1 MRRRSRSRSCQRVAS
16 RGLLEWN
23 GHRFYHRG
31 DGWQA
36 GRVSGSYPRAA
47 DSRRIGPGCRARH
60 SGCAATGGNTMG
72 LDLLI
77 RNGTIVDGSG
87 AARYQGDV
95 GIRQGQIVEI
105 GRIRAGAERVIDAD
119 GLIVAPGF
127 VDGHTHMDAQVAWD
141 RIGSCSCWHG
151 VTTVIMG
158 NCGFA
163 LAPCRPEEREWFA
176 RCLTAVEDIP
186 TESML
191 AGIDWTWETFPE
203 YLATVDRLP
212 KAINYGAY
220 IGHSALRMYVMGKR
234 ALSETA
240 TDADLAR
247 MAGAVKEAIR
257 AGAMGFSSSRA
268 TTHVTPDNTP
278 VASRIAD
285 WAEVDRLVGAMGELG
300 AGIFQVGP
308 DISGGLAQRAFL
320 ARLQRVAVESGR
332 PVMFGTIAS
341 RQGDDP
347 NPWTYQ
353 LEYLDQCAAAGA
365 RVWGQTTTRSINAIF
380 SLKSYLPFDVL
391 PAWREL
397 RRLPL
402 PEQKRRLADPA
413 TRRQLMAEEATMKP
427 RDNVFQGG
435 GAATTDPRRPDYGN
449 LYAMKDVNWNDPT
462 VAQLAA
468 AQGQHPVEVMIDLAL
483 ENENQVFVQPL
494 VNEHPDQ
501 VLGMLKHPRTLATFS
516 DSGAHVCQEMGSSL
530 QTHMLSYWVRAKQ
543 AFTLE
548 EAVRKLTFDNAS
560 AWDITDR
567 GLLRAGYRA
576 DLVLFDEA
584 RVQPAMPTVEAD
596 LPGGARRLVQ
606 KAEGIAA
613 TIVNGEVTLEHGKP
627 TGRLPG
633 ALLRGPGARPA

>member
-1 MRRRSRSRSCQRVAS
+1 
-16 RGLLEWN
+16 
-23 GHRFYHRG
+23 
-31 DGWQA
+31 
-36 GRVSGSYPRAA
+36 
-47 DSRRIGPGCRARH
+47 
-60 SGCAATGGNTMG
+60 MG

-87 AARYQGDV
+87 AARYRGDV
-95 GIRQGQIVEI
+95 GIKDGQIVEI
-105 GRIRAGAERVIDAD
+105 GRIRAVAERTLDAD

-127 VDGHTHMDAQVAWD
+127 IDGHTHMDAQVAWD
-141 RIGSCSCWHG
+141 QIGSCSCWHG

-163 LAPCRPEEREWFA
+163 LAPCKAAEREWFA

-186 TESML
+186 TEAML

-220 IGHSALRMYVMGKR
+220 IGHSALRMYVMGRR

-240 TDADLAR
+240 TEDDLAR
-247 MAGAVKEAIR
+247 MAAAVKEAIR

-285 WAEVDRLVGAMGELG
+285 WSEVDRLVGAMAELN

-308 DISGGLAQRAFL
+308 DTSGGEAQRRFL
-320 ARLQRVAVESGR
+320 ARLKQVAVETGR
-332 PVMFGTIAS
+332 PVMFGTISS
-341 RQGDDP
+341 RQGDKP

-353 LEYLDQCAAAGA
+353 LEYLDDCAAAGA
-365 RVWGQTTTRSINAIF
+365 RMWGQTTTRSINAIF

-391 PAWREL
+391 PVWRAL
-397 RRLPL
+397 RHLPL
-402 PEQKRRLADPA
+402 DEQKQRLADPA
-413 TRRQLMAEEATMKP
+413 TRRQLVAAEAEMKP
-427 RDNVFQGG
+427 RGNVFQGG
-435 GAATTDPRRPDYGN
+435 GAATTDPRKPDYDN
-449 LYAMKDVNWNDPT
+449 LYAMKSVDWDDPT
-462 VAQLAA
+462 VAQLS
-468 AQGQHPVEVMIDLAL
+468 AQRGKHPVEVMIDLVL
-483 ENENQVFVQPL
+483 ENDNQVFIQPL
-494 VNEHPDQ
+494 VNEQPDH

-530 QTHMLSYWVRAKQ
+530 QTHMLSYWVRAKR

-560 AWDITDR
+560 AWELNDR
-567 GLLRAGYRA
+567 GLLRTGYKA
-576 DLVLFDEA
+576 DLVLFDEV
-584 RVQPAMPTVEAD
+584 RVRPAMPSVETD

-613 TIVNGEVTLEHGKP
+613 VVVNGQVTLENGEA
-627 TGRLPG
+627 TGRMPG
-633 ALLRGPGARPA
+633 ALLRGPGAREA

>member
-1 MRRRSRSRSCQRVAS
+1 MS
-16 RGLLEWN
+16 
-23 GHRFYHRG
+23 
-31 DGWQA
+31 
-36 GRVSGSYPRAA
+36 
-47 DSRRIGPGCRARH
+47 
-60 SGCAATGGNTMG
+60 

-87 AARYQGDV
+87 AARYHGDV
-95 GIRQGQIVEI
+95 GVRGDQIVEI
-105 GRIRAGAERVIDAD
+105 GRIKSAAERTIEAD

-127 VDGHTHMDAQVAWD
+127 IDGHTHMDAQVAWD

-163 LAPCRPEEREWFA
+163 LAPCRPAEREWFA

-186 TESML
+186 TEAML

-203 YLATVDRLP
+203 YLATVERLP

-220 IGHSALRMYVMGKR
+220 LGHSALRMYVMGKR
-234 ALSETA
+234 ALTEKATA
-240 TDADLAR
+240 DDLSR
-247 MAGAVKEAIR
+247 MVVAVKEAIR

-268 TTHVTPDNTP
+268 TTHVTPDDTP

-285 WAEVDRLVGAMGELG
+285 WSELDRLVGAMAELN
-300 AGIFQVGP
+300 AGVFQIGP
-308 DISGGLAQRAFL
+308 DVSGGEAQRRFL
-320 ARLQRVAVESGR
+320 ARLKQLALESGR
-332 PVMFGTIAS
+332 PMMFGTISS
-341 RQGDDP
+341 RQGDRP

-353 LEYLDQCAAAGA
+353 LDYLSECVAAGA
-365 RVWGQTTTRSINAIF
+365 TIWGQTTTRSINAIF

-391 PAWREL
+391 PAWREV

-402 PEQKRRLADPA
+402 EEQKRRLADPD
-413 TRRQLMAEEATMKP
+413 TRRRLVADEARMKP

-435 GAATTDPRRPDYGN
+435 GSATTDPRKPDYDN
-449 LYAMKDVNWNDPT
+449 LYAMRGVDWDDPT
-462 VAQLAA
+462 VAELSKRR
-468 AQGQHPVEVMIDLAL
+468 GKHPVEVMLDLVL
-483 ENENQVFVQPL
+483 ENDNQVFVQPL
-494 VNEHPDQ
+494 VNENPEH

-530 QTHMLSYWVRAKQ
+530 QTHMLSYWVRARQ

-548 EAVRKLTFDNAS
+548 EAVRRLTFDNAA
-560 AWDITDR
+560 AWELNDR
-567 GLLRAGYRA
+567 GLVRTGYKA
-576 DLVLFDEA
+576 DLVLFDEG
-584 RVQPAMPTVEAD
+584 RVRPAMPSVETD

-613 TIVNGEVTLEHGKP
+613 VVVNGQVTLEGGSP
-627 TGRLPG
+627 TGRVPG
-633 ALLRGPGARPA
+633 TLLRGPGVRPA

>member
-1 MRRRSRSRSCQRVAS
+1 
-16 RGLLEWN
+16 
-23 GHRFYHRG
+23 
-31 DGWQA
+31 
-36 GRVSGSYPRAA
+36 
-47 DSRRIGPGCRARH
+47 
-60 SGCAATGGNTMG
+60 MG

-87 AARYQGDV
+87 AARYRGDV
-95 GIRQGQIVEI
+95 GIREGRIVEI
-105 GRIRAGAERVIDAD
+105 GRVGSPAERVIDAD
-119 GLIVAPGF
+119 GLVVAPGF

-141 RIGSCSCWHG
+141 PIGSCSCWHG

-186 TESML
+186 TEAML

-203 YLATVDRLP
+203 YLATVERLP

-234 ALSETA
+234 ALSEPA
-240 TDADLAR
+240 TEEDLTR
-247 MAGAVKEAIR
+247 MAAAVREAIR
-257 AGAMGFSSSRA
+257 AGAMGFSSSRS
-268 TTHVTPDNTP
+268 TTHVTPDDTP
-278 VASRIAD
+278 VASRIAE
-285 WAEVDRLVGAMGELG
+285 WSEVDRLVGAMAEVG

-308 DISGGLAQRAFL
+308 DISGGPAQRAFL
-320 ARLQRVAVESGR
+320 ARLKRVALESGR
-332 PVMFGTIAS
+332 PVMFGAISS
-341 RQGDDP
+341 RQGQDP

-353 LEYLDQCAAAGA
+353 LEYLDECAAAGA
-365 RVWGQTTTRSINAIF
+365 RVWGQSTTRSINAIF

-402 PEQKRRLADPA
+402 AEQKRRLADPA
-413 TRRQLMAEEATMKP
+413 TRRALVAEESRMRP
-427 RDNVFQGG
+427 RDNVLQGG
-435 GAATTDPRRPDYGN
+435 GAATTDPRRPDYDN
-449 LYAMKDVNWNDPT
+449 LYAMKDVEWDDPT

-468 AQGQHPVEVMIDLAL
+468 ARGQHPVDVMIDLAL
-483 ENENQVFVQPL
+483 ANENQVFVQPL
-494 VNEHPDQ
+494 VNEHPDH

-530 QTHMLSYWVRAKQ
+530 QTHMLSYWVRAKG

-548 EAVRKLTFDNAS
+548 EAVRKLSFDNAA
-560 AWDITDR
+560 AWGLADR
-567 GLLRAGYRA
+567 GLVRAGYRA
-576 DLVLFDEA
+576 DLVLFDAA
-584 RVQPAMPTVEAD
+584 RVRPAMPTVESD

-613 TIVNGEVTLEHGKP
+613 TIVNGEVTLENGKP

-633 ALLRGPGARPA
+633 ALLRGPGAAAV

>member
-1 MRRRSRSRSCQRVAS
+1 
-16 RGLLEWN
+16 
-23 GHRFYHRG
+23 
-31 DGWQA
+31 
-36 GRVSGSYPRAA
+36 
-47 DSRRIGPGCRARH
+47 
-60 SGCAATGGNTMG
+60 MG
-72 LDLLI
+72 LDLVI

-87 AARYQGDV
+87 APRYRGDV
-95 GIRQGQIVEI
+95 GVREGRIVEI
-105 GRIRAGAERVIDAD
+105 GHVPSVAERVIDAD

-141 RIGSCSCWHG
+141 PIGSCSCWHG

-186 TESML
+186 TEAML

-203 YLATVDRLP
+203 YLATVNRLP

-234 ALSETA
+234 ALHETA
-240 TDADLAR
+240 TAEDLDR
-247 MAGAVKEAIR
+247 MAAAVREAIR

-268 TTHVTPDNTP
+268 HTHVTPDNTP

-285 WAEVDRLVGAMGELG
+285 WTEIDRLVGAMGELG

-308 DISGGLAQRAFL
+308 DISGGLAQRTFL
-320 ARLQRVAVESGR
+320 ARLKQVALESGR
-332 PVMFGTIAS
+332 PIMFGTISS
-341 RQGDDP
+341 RQGVDP
-347 NPWTYQ
+347 NPWSYQ
-353 LEYLDQCAAAGA
+353 LDYLDECAAAGA
-365 RVWGQTTTRSINAIF
+365 LVWGQTTTRSINAIF

-397 RRLPL
+397 RRLPMS
-402 PEQKRRLADPA
+402 EQKHRLADPE
-413 TRRQLMAEEATMKP
+413 TRRRLVAEEATMKP
-427 RDNVFQGG
+427 RDNVLQGG
-435 GAATTDPRRPDYGN
+435 GAATTDPRKPDYDN
-449 LYAMKDVNWNDPT
+449 LFAMKDVEWNDPT

-468 AQGQHPVEVMIDLAL
+468 ARGQHPVEVMIDLAL
-483 ENENQVFVQPL
+483 ANDDQVFVQPL
-494 VNEHPDQ
+494 VNEHPDH
-501 VLGMLKHPRTLATFS
+501 VLGMLRHPRTLATFS

-530 QTHMLSYWVRAKQ
+530 QTHLLSYWVRAKQ

-548 EAVRKLTFDNAS
+548 EAVRKLSFDNAS
-560 AWDITDR
+560 AWGLADR
-567 GLLRAGYRA
+567 GLLREGYRA
-576 DLVLFDEA
+576 DLVLFDAE
-584 RVQPAMPTVEAD
+584 RVKPAMPTVETD

-613 TIVNGEVTLEHGKP
+613 TIVNGEVTLEHGRS

-633 ALLRGPGARPA
+633 VLLRGQGAGR

>member
-1 MRRRSRSRSCQRVAS
+1 
-16 RGLLEWN
+16 
-23 GHRFYHRG
+23 
-31 DGWQA
+31 
-36 GRVSGSYPRAA
+36 
-47 DSRRIGPGCRARH
+47 
-60 SGCAATGGNTMG
+60 MG
-72 LDLLI
+72 LDLVI

-87 AARYQGDV
+87 AARYRGDI
-95 GIRQGQIVEI
+95 GIKDGRLVEI
-105 GRIRAGAERVIDAD
+105 GRIRSRAERTIDAD

-127 VDGHTHMDAQVAWD
+127 IDGHTHMDAQVAWD

-151 VTTVIMG
+151 VTSVIMG

-163 LAPCRPEEREWFA
+163 LAPCKPEEREWFA

-186 TESML
+186 TEAML

-203 YLATVDRLP
+203 YLATVERLP
-212 KAINYGAY
+212 KAINYGVY
-220 IGHSALRMYVMGKR
+220 IGHSALRMYIMGKR
-234 ALSETA
+234 ALTETA
-240 TDADLAR
+240 TEDDLAR
-247 MAGAVKEAIR
+247 MAAAVAEAVR

-268 TTHVTPDNTP
+268 TTHVTPDDTP

-285 WAEVDRLVGAMGELG
+285 WSEVDRLVGAMAELN
-300 AGIFQVGP
+300 AGIFQIGP
-308 DISGGLAQRAFL
+308 DISGGLAQRTFL
-320 ARLQRVAVESGR
+320 ARLKRLAVETGR
-332 PVMFGTIAS
+332 PVMFGTISS
-341 RQGDDP
+341 RQGDEP

-353 LEYLDQCAAAGA
+353 LEYLDECAAAGA

-413 TRRQLMAEEATMKP
+413 TRRQLVADEARMKP

-435 GAATTDPRRPDYGN
+435 GGATTDPRKPDYDN
-449 LYAMKDVNWNDPT
+449 LYAMTGVDWDDPT
-462 VAQLAA
+462 VAQLST
-468 AQGQHPVEVMIDLAL
+468 QRGQHPVEVMIDLAL
-483 ENENQVFVQPL
+483 QNDNQVFVQPL
-494 VNEHPDQ
+494 VNEHPDH
-501 VLGMLKHPRTLATFS
+501 VLGLLKHARTLATFS

-530 QTHMLSYWVRAKQ
+530 QTHMLSYWVRRKQ

-560 AWDITDR
+560 AWELNDR
-567 GLLRAGYRA
+567 GLLRTGYKA
-576 DLVLFDEA
+576 DLVLFDEG
-584 RVQPAMPTVEAD
+584 RVRPAMPTVETD

-613 TIVNGEVTLEHGKP
+613 TIVNGQVTLENGEA
-627 TGRLPG
+627 TGSVPG
-633 ALLRGPGARPA
+633 QLLRGPGARTA

>member
-1 MRRRSRSRSCQRVAS
+1 
-16 RGLLEWN
+16 
-23 GHRFYHRG
+23 
-31 DGWQA
+31 
-36 GRVSGSYPRAA
+36 
-47 DSRRIGPGCRARH
+47 
-60 SGCAATGGNTMG
+60 MG
-72 LDLLI
+72 LDLVI

-87 AARYQGDV
+87 APRYRGDV
-95 GIRQGQIVEI
+95 GVRQGCIVEI
-105 GRIRAGAERVIDAD
+105 GRVSSAADRVIDAD

-141 RIGSCSCWHG
+141 PIGSCSCWHG

-186 TESML
+186 TEAML

-234 ALSETA
+234 ALHETA
-240 TDADLAR
+240 TEEDLDR
-247 MAGAVKEAIR
+247 MVAAVKEAIR
-257 AGAMGFSSSRA
+257 AGAVGFSSSRA
-268 TTHVTPDNTP
+268 HTHVTPDNTP

-285 WAEVDRLVGAMGELG
+285 WTEIDRLVGAMGELG

-308 DISGGLAQRAFL
+308 DISGGLAQRTFL
-320 ARLQRVAVESGR
+320 ARLKRVALESGR
-332 PVMFGTIAS
+332 PVMFGTISS
-341 RQGDDP
+341 RQGNDP

-353 LEYLDQCAAAGA
+353 LEYLDECAAAGA

-402 PEQKRRLADPA
+402 VEQKRRLADPEM
-413 TRRQLMAEEATMKP
+413 RRRLVAEEARMKP
-427 RDNVFQGG
+427 RDNVLQGG
-435 GAATTDPRRPDYGN
+435 GAATTDPRKPDYDN
-449 LYAMKDVNWNDPT
+449 LYAMKDVEWNDPT

-468 AQGQHPVEVMIDLAL
+468 ARGQHPVEVMIDLAL
-483 ENENQVFVQPL
+483 ANDDQVFVQPL

-501 VLGMLKHPRTLATFS
+501 VLGMLRHPRTLATFS

-548 EAVRKLTFDNAS
+548 EAVRKLSFDNAS
-560 AWDITDR
+560 AWGLADR
-567 GLLRAGYRA
+567 GLLREGYRA
-576 DLVLFDEA
+576 DLVLFDAE
-584 RVQPAMPTVEAD
+584 RVKPAMPTVETD

-613 TIVNGEVTLEHGKP
+613 TIVNGEVTLDHGQP

-633 ALLRGPGARPA
+633 ALLRGPGTQR

>member
-1 MRRRSRSRSCQRVAS
+1 MA
-16 RGLLEWN
+16 
-23 GHRFYHRG
+23 
-31 DGWQA
+31 
-36 GRVSGSYPRAA
+36 
-47 DSRRIGPGCRARH
+47 
-60 SGCAATGGNTMG
+60 

-77 RNGTIVDGSG
+77 KNGTVVDGSG
-87 AARYQGDV
+87 APRYRGDV
-95 GIRQGQIVEI
+95 GVRDGRIVEV
-105 GRIRAGAERVIDAD
+105 GRVGSLAERTIDAD

-141 RIGSCSCWHG
+141 PIGSCSCWHG

-163 LAPCRPEEREWFA
+163 LAPCQPEEREWFA

-186 TESML
+186 TESMMS
-191 AGIDWTWETFPE
+191 GIDWTWETFPE

-212 KAINYGAY
+212 KALNYGAY

-234 ALSETA
+234 ALDQTA
-240 TDADLAR
+240 TEDDLRR
-247 MAGAVKEAIR
+247 MEAAVEEAIR
-257 AGAMGFSSSRA
+257 AGAMGFSSSRS

-278 VASRIAD
+278 VPSRIAD
-285 WAEVDRLVGAMGELG
+285 WREVDRLVGVMGRMG

-308 DISGGLAQRAFL
+308 DISGGAAQRAFL
-320 ARLQRVAVESGR
+320 ARLRQVAIESGR

-341 RQGDDP
+341 RQGVDP

-353 LEYLDQCAAAGA
+353 LDYLDECAAAGA
-365 RVWGQTTTRSINAIF
+365 TVWGQSGTRSINAIF

-402 PEQKRRLADPA
+402 AQQKARLADPA
-413 TRRQLMAEEATMKP
+413 VRKALVAEEARMKP
-427 RDNVFQGG
+427 RDHVFQGG
-435 GAATTDPRRPDYGN
+435 GAATTDPRRPDYDN
-449 LYAMKDVNWNDPT
+449 LYVMKDVEWNDPT

-468 AQGQHPVEVMIDLAL
+468 ARGQHPVEVMIDLSLA
-483 ENENQVFVQPL
+483 NDDQVYVQPL
-494 VNEHPDQ
+494 VNERPEQ
-501 VLGMLKHPRTLATFS
+501 ILGMLRHARTLATFS

-548 EAVRKLTFDNAS
+548 EAVRKLAHDNAA
-560 AWDITDR
+560 AWGLADR
-567 GLLRAGYRA
+567 GLVKTGYRA
-576 DLVLFDEA
+576 DLVLFDA
-584 RVQPAMPTVEAD
+584 DRVRPAMPTVEQD

-613 TIVNGEVTLEHGKP
+613 TVVNGEVTLEHGRS
-627 TGRLPG
+627 TGRRPG
-633 ALLRGPGARPA
+633 VLLRGPGYRG

>member
-1 MRRRSRSRSCQRVAS
+1 
-16 RGLLEWN
+16 
-23 GHRFYHRG
+23 
-31 DGWQA
+31 
-36 GRVSGSYPRAA
+36 
-47 DSRRIGPGCRARH
+47 
-60 SGCAATGGNTMG
+60 MG

-87 AARYQGDV
+87 APRYQGDV
-95 GIRQGQIVEI
+95 GIRQGRIVEM
-105 GRIRAGAERVIDAD
+105 GRVGSTAERIVDAD
-119 GLIVAPGF
+119 GLVVAPGF

-141 RIGSCSCWHG
+141 PLGSCSCWHG

-163 LAPCRPEEREWFA
+163 LAPCPPGEREWFA

-186 TESML
+186 TEAML

-234 ALSETA
+234 ALHEIA
-240 TDADLAR
+240 TEADLDR
-247 MAGAVKEAIR
+247 MTAAVKEAIR

-268 TTHVTPDNTP
+268 HTHVTPDNTP

-285 WAEVDRLVGAMGELG
+285 WTEIDRLVGAMAELG

-308 DISGGLAQRAFL
+308 DISGGRAQRAFL
-320 ARLQRVAVESGR
+320 ARLKQVAVESGR

-353 LEYLDQCAAAGA
+353 LDYLDECATAGA
-365 RVWGQTTTRSINAIF
+365 RVWGQTSTRSINAIF

-402 PEQKRRLADPA
+402 TEQKQRLADPE
-413 TRRQLMAEEATMKP
+413 TRRRLIAAEATMKP
-427 RDNVFQGG
+427 RDNVLQGG
-435 GAATTDPRRPDYGN
+435 GAATTDPRKPDYHN
-449 LYAMKDVNWNDPT
+449 LYAMKDVEWNDPT
-462 VAQLAA
+462 VAELAA
-468 AQGQHPVEVMIDLAL
+468 ARQQHPVDVMIDLAL
-483 ENENQVFVQPL
+483 ANDDQVFVQPL
-494 VNEHPDQ
+494 VNEQPDQ
-501 VLGMLKHPRTLATFS
+501 VLGMLRHPRTLATFS

-530 QTHMLSYWVRAKQ
+530 QTHMLSYWVRARQ

-548 EAVRKLTFDNAS
+548 EAVRKLSFDNAS
-560 AWDITDR
+560 AWGLADR
-567 GLLRAGYRA
+567 GLLREGYRA
-576 DLVLFDEA
+576 DLVLFDAA
-584 RVQPAMPTVEAD
+584 RVKPSMPTVEMD

-613 TIVNGEVTLEHGKP
+613 TIVNGEVTLENGRP

-633 ALLRGPGARPA
+633 VVLRGPSAAR